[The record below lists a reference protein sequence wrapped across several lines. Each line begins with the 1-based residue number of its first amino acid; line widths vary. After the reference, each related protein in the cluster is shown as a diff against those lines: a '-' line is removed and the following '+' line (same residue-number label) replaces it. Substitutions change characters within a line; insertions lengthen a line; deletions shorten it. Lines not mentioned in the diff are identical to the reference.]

1 MHLPFPGK
9 PSASSRPLGRFAAGL
24 TGHPKS
30 RSPMRTGSL
39 RSRSP
44 FSSASQHEEVVEHR
58 DGASDRG
65 CANDAPGGL
74 IPVAQAEG
82 KRGDEERPDA
92 AADVLPAERDDRGVD
107 VETGGVVLA
116 EDEVPGGPSD
126 ERGGGRDGVAAA
138 RSRLRPGAKD
148 ELFMNDVGK
157 EGSTLRGVLAMFAM
171 AASVALQYG
180 APPEVLARKL
190 ALMNFEPK
198 GPTANPQIPPAQSL
212 GDYIGRWLASQFCSG
227 ELQAE
232 LGIRSADAA
241 NPPPGAMSL
250 LRGPRSAAT
259 GETCPDCGGTLQRT
273 GACQTC
279 TSCGY
284 NSGCG

>member
-1 MHLPFPGK
+1 MSTAPEPAPQPTDSPSPGTRRRLPATRNGITHKF
-9 PSASSRPLGRFAAGL
+9 SIAGFEGYL
-24 TGHPKS
+24 TANIYED
-30 RSPMRTGSL
+30 GSL
-39 RSRSP
+39 
-44 FSSASQHEEVVEHR
+44 
-58 DGASDRG
+58 G
-65 CANDAPGGL
+65 
-74 IPVAQAEG
+74 
-82 KRGDEERPDA
+82 
-92 AADVLPAERDDRGVD
+92 
-107 VETGGVVLA
+107 
-116 EDEVPGGPSD
+116 
-126 ERGGGRDGVAAA
+126 
-138 RSRLRPGAKD
+138 
-148 ELFMNDVGK
+148 ELFINDVGK

-180 APPEVLARKL
+180 APSEVLARKL

-198 GPTANPQIPPAQSL
+198 GPTANPQLPHAQSL

-250 LRGPRSAAT
+250 FRGPRSVAT

-284 NSGCG
+284 NTGCG